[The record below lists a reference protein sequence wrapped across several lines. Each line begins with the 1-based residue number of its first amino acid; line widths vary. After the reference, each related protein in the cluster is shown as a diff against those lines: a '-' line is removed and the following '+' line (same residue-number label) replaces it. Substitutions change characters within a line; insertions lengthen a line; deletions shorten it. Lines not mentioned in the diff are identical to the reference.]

1 MKTTLL
7 ALAAAAPVMA
17 GTVTTTT
24 YVQQPEP
31 VNPYSIEAGISYN
44 FAARNIFKVDNTA
57 GPKVDTL
64 GVDITGVYTVNE
76 NSSYNLRFGF
86 MTGSDSRSYD
96 YFFRVRARVN
106 DFFLMP
112 GYRYTHRWDDNFS
125 GYIGANIGV
134 INQSVKMK
142 YSAFDDY
149 ARAHGSDYGF
159 AYSAEVGVRYSVS
172 RDFDIFLAYQ
182 FFGSTAEVGR
192 NGDGDFGFSTRSQI
206 YHGIRAGVSFDF

>member
-1 MKTTLL
+1 
-7 ALAAAAPVMA
+7 MA

-24 YVQQPEP
+24 TTYVQQEP
-31 VNPYSIEAGISYN
+31 DNPYSIEAAISYN
-44 FAARNIFKVDNTA
+44 FAARNIFKVYDVT
-57 GPKVDTL
+57 GPKVDTI
-64 GVDITGVYTVNE
+64 GVDITGVYTVDE

-86 MTGSDSRSYD
+86 MTGSDSRTYD
-96 YFFRVRARVN
+96 NFFRLRARVN

-112 GYRYTHRWDDNFS
+112 GYRYTHHIDENFAA
-125 GYIGANIGV
+125 YIGANIGV

-142 YSAFDDY
+142 FSAFDEY

-159 AYSAEVGVRYSVS
+159 AYSGEVGMRYSVS
-172 RDFDIFLAYQ
+172 KDFDIFVAYQ

-192 NGDGDFGFSTRSQI
+192 SNSYGDDFGIKTRSQI